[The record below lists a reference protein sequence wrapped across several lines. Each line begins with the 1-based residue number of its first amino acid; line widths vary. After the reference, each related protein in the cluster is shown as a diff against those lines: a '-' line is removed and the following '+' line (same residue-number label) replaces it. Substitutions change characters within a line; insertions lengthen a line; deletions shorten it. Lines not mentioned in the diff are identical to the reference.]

1 MDVST
6 STSTR
11 AGDVPGSVNETRIV
25 LRPSG
30 GRYVGGGCLV
40 ALPIVILPT
49 AIGSVVARGGRMS
62 DLLALPILALIVML
76 MVGLAILPSHVI
88 IDSSGFHRRGILL
101 RKDLP
106 WPVMPSRLV
115 LRERTESSGR
125 GRRRVL
131 RVVLDPRSM
140 MPQPWPPCSTTGP
153 RTAPRMLAPDPE
165 TGFGSGRLDRRAGT
179 GGRRARRRRTPG
191 RDCVDNECGRDSG

>member
-1 MDVST
+1 
-6 STSTR
+6 
-11 AGDVPGSVNETRIV
+11 
-25 LRPSG
+25 
-30 GRYVGGGCLV
+30 
-40 ALPIVILPT
+40 
-49 AIGSVVARGGRMS
+49 MS

>member
-1 MDVST
+1 MST

-30 GRYVGGGCLV
+30 DGYVGGGCLV

-88 IDSSGFHRRGILL
+88 IDSSGFHRRG
-101 RKDLP
+101 
-106 WPVMPSRLV
+106 SSSA
-115 LRERTESSGR
+115 RTS
-125 GRRRVL
+125 
-131 RVVLDPRSM
+131 
-140 MPQPWPPCSTTGP
+140 
-153 RTAPRMLAPDPE
+153 
-165 TGFGSGRLDRRAGT
+165 
-179 GGRRARRRRTPG
+179 PG
-191 RDCVDNECGRDSG
+191 RSCPPGSCCASARSPAAAAAAGS

>member
-1 MDVST
+1 MST

-11 AGDVPGSVNETRIV
+11 AGDVPGSANGTRIV

-30 GRYVGGGCLV
+30 DRCVGGGCLV